1 MSEEE
6 LTLEAIMAKDFAT
19 MKTIDESA
27 PDEQKEIQEVI
38 QVVKFDE
45 PEFRGKRDVIENRS
59 EIIIPKRDKDEEVK
73 PISKDK
79 VLTEPSSKFGDDI
92 DVEW

>member
-1 MSEEE
+1 MTEDE
-6 LTLEAIMAKDFAT
+6 LTFESIMAKDLAT

-27 PDEQKEIQEVI
+27 SDEQKVIQEVNP
-38 QVVKFDE
+38 VVKFEE
-45 PEFRGKRDVIENRS
+45 PEFRGKRDVSESRS
-59 EIIIPKRDKDEEVK
+59 EIIMPKRDKDAEVE

>member
-1 MSEEE
+1 
-6 LTLEAIMAKDFAT
+6 LTLKAILAKDFAM

-27 PDEQKEIQEVI
+27 PEEQKEFQEI
-38 QVVKFDE
+38 KQVVKFDE
-45 PEFRGKRDVIENRS
+45 PEFRGKRDVVEKRN
-59 EIIIPKRDKDEEVK
+59 EIIMPKRDKDNELK
-73 PISKDK
+73 PISNDD

>member
-27 PDEQKEIQEVI
+27 PGEQKEIQEI
-38 QVVKFDE
+38 NQVVKFDE
-45 PEFRGKRDVIENRS
+45 PEFRGKREVIENRS